1 MKIVIVAATDKEIAL
16 LRQKIDSS
24 FISDRL
30 DINIDFKITGVGML
44 AACFSIAELIFTQKP
59 DLIIQAGIA
68 GTFDSRVT
76 LGTVFVIKNEFLGD
90 MGVNES
96 GIFKDLFDLQ
106 LVQTNDYPFCDSRLE
121 NINIYKWNLSNL
133 QIVNA
138 ITVNEVTTNHQRIM
152 QLLEKYHPALESM
165 EGASLHYC
173 CIKTGTAFIQIRSVS
188 NIVGERDKS
197 KWAMKDA
204 LENLSQVVL
213 DYLEKLTHLPQ
224 TL

>member
-44 AACFSIAELIFTQKP
+44 ASCFSIAELIFTQKP

-68 GTFDSRVT
+68 GSFDSNVT
-76 LGTVFVIKNEFLGD
+76 LRSVFAIKNEFIGD

-96 GIFKDLFDLQ
+96 GLFNDLFDLQ
-106 LVQTNDYPFCDSRLE
+106 LLQPNDSPFCDSKLE
-121 NINIYKWNLSNL
+121 NININKWNLSNL

-138 ITVNEVTTNHQRIM
+138 ITVNEVTTNYQRIL
-152 QLLEKYHPALESM
+152 QLQEKYHPALESM

-224 TL
+224 TI

>member
-1 MKIVIVAATDKEIAL
+1 MKIVIVAATDNEIAL

-30 DINIDFKITGVGML
+30 DINIDLKITGVGML
-44 AACFSIAELIFTQKP
+44 ASCFSIAELIFTRKP

-68 GTFDSRVT
+68 GTFDSKVT
-76 LGTVFVIKNEFLGD
+76 LGSVFAVENEYIGD

-96 GIFKDLFDLQ
+96 GKFKDLFDLQ
-106 LVQTNDYPFCDSRLE
+106 LLQTNDFPFSDSKLK
-121 NINIYKWNLSNL
+121 NININKWNLTNL
-133 QIVNA
+133 QIVDA
-138 ITVNEVTTNHQRIM
+138 ITVNEVTTAPERIL
-152 QLLEKYHPALESM
+152 QLQEKYHPALESM

-173 CIKTGTAFIQIRSVS
+173 CIKTGTACIQIRSVS

-204 LENLSQVVL
+204 LENLSQKVL

>member
-16 LRQKIDSS
+16 LRQRIDSS
-24 FISDRL
+24 YLSDRL
-30 DINIDFKITGVGML
+30 DINIEFKITGVGIL
-44 AACFSIAELIFTQKP
+44 ASCFSIAELIFTQKP

-68 GTFDSRVT
+68 GTFDSRVAS
-76 LGTVFVIKNEFLGD
+76 GTVFAVKNEFNGD

-96 GIFKDLFDLQ
+96 GIFNDMFDLQ
-106 LVQTNDYPFCDSRLE
+106 LIQPNDFPFNARKLE
-121 NINIYKWNLSNL
+121 NININKRNLTNL
-133 QIVNA
+133 QIVDA
-138 ITVNEVTTNHQRIM
+138 ITVNEVTTSPDRIL
-152 QLLEKYHPALESM
+152 QLQEKYHPALESM

-204 LENLSQVVL
+204 LENLSQKVL